1 MSTPGGTGPGAG
13 TGPVEQPALDP
24 DAFYDQLVAELHA
37 RRATVSAAEQAFGAD
52 RPMMG
57 AELLEWLCF
66 QAWYEREAAAFIG
79 AWLRDVPEQDAFY
92 GLTKQVAD
100 EGTHFH
106 LFTRHLEALGGSLDT
121 WVPEPEWV
129 EWVQVFYPAGR
140 DTLERVAAHNIA
152 GELGAVN
159 AFEGLLPRLP
169 ADTVAVLEK
178 VIPDERFHVA
188 LGRMVVTRY
197 ATTAEAQARVRA
209 RVEEA
214 FRLEQLGRLAFERRL
229 QALGA

>member
-1 MSTPGGTGPGAG
+1 MNGI
-13 TGPVEQPALDP
+13 ALDP
-24 DAFYDQLVAELHA
+24 EEFYESLVAELHA
-37 RRATVSAAEQAFGAD
+37 RRATVSAAEAAFGAD
-52 RPMMG
+52 RPMQG
-57 AELLEWLCF
+57 AELIEWLCF
-66 QAWYEREAAAFIG
+66 QAWYEREAASFIG
-79 AWLRDVPEQDAFY
+79 EWLRDVPEPDAFY
-92 GLTKQVAD
+92 GLTKQIAD

-106 LFTRHLEALGGSLDT
+106 LFSRHLEALGGSLAG
-121 WVPEPEWV
+121 WAPEPEWV

-159 AFEGLLPRLP
+159 AFDGLLPRLGP
-169 ADTVAVLEK
+169 DTVAVLEK

-197 ATTAEAQARVRA
+197 ATTADAQARVRA

-214 FRLEQLGRLAFERRL
+214 FRLEQRGRLAFERRL

>member
-1 MSTPGGTGPGAG
+1 MTADATPATQGAM
-13 TGPVEQPALDP
+13 DP
-24 DAFYDQLVAELHA
+24 EAFYEALVAELHA
-37 RRATVSAAEQAFGAD
+37 WRAEVSAAEQAFGAD
-52 RPMMG
+52 RPMRG
-57 AELLEWLCF
+57 RELLEWLCF

-79 AWLRDVPEQDAFY
+79 AWLRDVHEPDAFY

-100 EGTHFH
+100 EGTHHH
-106 LFTRHLEALGGSLDT
+106 LFLRHLEALGGSLER
-121 WVPEPEWV
+121 WEPEPEWV
-129 EWVQVFYPAGR
+129 EWVQVFYPSGR

-159 AFEGLLPRLP
+159 AFEGLLGRLE

-178 VIPDERFHVA
+178 VMPDERFHVA